1 MTDKKQLVENV
12 LNRIQQA
19 AERTD
24 RSTGNVTLVAVSKTQ
39 PIEDIVAVYYETGI
53 RHFGENRAE
62 ELAKKAT
69 QLRHLKDLQWHFIGH
84 LQTRQSKLIAEYAHY
99 FHAVD
104 RVKIAEHLSKQLQEL
119 ERTLPVFIEVN
130 ISGEESKGGFNC
142 ADWENNQEQRDN
154 LLEAIKTIA
163 ALPNLNIRGLMTM
176 APFKAP
182 EDVVRNIFKNLHKL
196 SDWLNAELPEL
207 KAKELSMGMS
217 GDFEIAIEEGA
228 THVRIGT
235 AIFGKRRG

>member
-1 MTDKKQLVENV
+1 VEDKKKLIGNI

-19 AERTD
+19 AKHVD
-24 RSTGNVTLVAVSKTQ
+24 CSADNITLIAVSKTK
-39 PIEDIVAVYYETGI
+39 PIEDIIIAYEVGI

-62 ELAKKAT
+62 ELAKKAA
-69 QLRHLKDLQWHFIGH
+69 QLAHLKDLQWHFIGH
-84 LQTRQSKLIAEYAHY
+84 LQTRQSKFVAENANY

-104 RVKIAEHLSKQLQEL
+104 RLKIAKHLSNQLQKL
-119 ERTLPVFIEVN
+119 KRTLPVFIEIN

-154 LLEAIKTIA
+154 LLEVVKTII
-163 ALPNLNIRGLMTM
+163 ALPNITILGLMTM

-182 EDVVRNIFKNLHKL
+182 EDFIHNVFKRLRQL
-196 SDWLNAELPEL
+196 SNWLNTELPEL

-217 GDFEIAIEEGA
+217 GDFEIAVKEGA
-228 THVRIGT
+228 TYVRIGS
-235 AIFGKRRG
+235 AIFGKHE